1 MKLLPSRRSGPRAL
15 IASQLPDAR
24 ALIPSRLPDAS
35 ALVPSRSRLGPVA
48 GQIAQDGAL
57 AALIGGNLFG
67 RVAMHPALGDVSDAS
82 ERGKVLN
89 RAWRR
94 YGTVNSLA
102 LVSLVS
108 GWLSARSDESA
119 PLWTSPRRRSLVL
132 AKDIAVG
139 AVLTTGLASAAGGI
153 GFAHQAADGAVPM
166 ADGTE
171 TAPST
176 PPRARSLKHL
186 VNVLGGLNLASEL
199 SLLGVNVLLS
209 RSASRRLVAR

>member
-1 MKLLPSRRSGPRAL
+1 MKLLPSRR
-15 IASQLPDAR
+15 PD
-24 ALIPSRLPDAS
+24 SRT
-35 ALVPSRSRLGPVA
+35 LVPSRGRLGPVA
-48 GQIAQDGAL
+48 GQIAQDSAL

-102 LVSLVS
+102 LVGLVS
-108 GWLSARSDESA
+108 GWASARSDESA
-119 PLWTSPRRRSLVL
+119 PLWTSPRRKSLVL
-132 AKDIAVG
+132 AKDVAVG
-139 AVLTTGLASAAGGI
+139 AVLTTGLASAAGGVS
-153 GFAHQAADGAVPM
+153 FAQQASDGAVPM

-171 TAPST
+171 SLPST
-176 PPRARSLKHL
+176 PSRARSLKRL
-186 VNVLGGLNLASEL
+186 VNLLGGLNLACEL

-209 RSASRRLVAR
+209 RSESRRLIAR